1 MIIKKIFNNNC
12 MLAKDSNKREV
23 VVMGCGVGFKKKVGE
38 KVDNQ
43 LVEKVFI
50 LKEKEA
56 YGKFKLLLEDIPE
69 KQISLCYDIIEYAK
83 NILGVELNEYIYVT
97 LTDHISH
104 AIKLYVEGID
114 KPNMLIWEIKKFY
127 AKEFKV
133 GLKALEF
140 IENETSYKLNE
151 DEAGSIALHLINAQV
166 NNKYSDVEDV
176 FNITKKI
183 KDILTIIKYTY
194 EIDLNENSLSYERF
208 ITHLRFFFKR
218 LERKEEKQN
227 EEDDFLLNK
236 VKIKYIKAYECML
249 KIEKYLEVE
258 LNKEEQLYLTLHIQ
272 RVTQS

>member
-38 KVDNQ
+38 EVDNQ
-43 LVEKVFI
+43 LVEKLFI

-56 YGKFKLLLEDIPE
+56 SEKFKLILEDVPTE
-69 KQISLCYDIIEYAK
+69 QISLCYEIIEYAK
-83 NILGVELNEYIYVT
+83 NILDIKLNEYIYVT
-97 LTDHISH
+97 LTDHISN
-104 AIKLYVEGID
+104 AIKLYVDGID

-127 AKEFKV
+127 PKEFKV

-140 IENETSYKLNE
+140 IENETGYKLNE
-151 DEAGSIALHLINAQV
+151 GEAGSIALHLINAQI

-176 FNITKKI
+176 FNIIKKV
-183 KDILTIIKYTY
+183 KDILNIVTYTY
-194 EIDLNENSLSYERF
+194 NTTLDENSLSYERF

-218 LERKEEKQN
+218 LEVRQKNQG
-227 EEDDFLLNK
+227 EEDDFLLNQ
-236 VKIKYIKAYECML
+236 VKIKYKKAYECML
-249 KIEKYLEVE
+249 KIEKHLGVE